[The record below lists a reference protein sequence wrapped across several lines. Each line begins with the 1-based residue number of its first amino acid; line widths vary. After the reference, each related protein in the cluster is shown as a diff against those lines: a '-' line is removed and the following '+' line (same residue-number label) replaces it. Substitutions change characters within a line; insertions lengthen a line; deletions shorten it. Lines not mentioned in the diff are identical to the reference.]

1 MLGNNILIL
10 KRITIIILVILI
22 FMGLTI
28 IFCHTVKESN
38 IRKEQMLAEKYE
50 EGYLDACKDFYKGKT
65 KYDLVK
71 NDDGTVEWKKI
82 EKGEVINNE

>member
-10 KRITIIILVILI
+10 KRITIIILVSLI
-22 FMGLTI
+22 FIGLTI

-50 EGYLDACKDFYKGKT
+50 EGYLDACKDFYKGKL
-65 KYDLVK
+65 KYDLIE
-71 NDDGTVEWKKI
+71 NDDGTREWKKI
-82 EKGEVINNE
+82 NEK